1 MRKILLFSFMLTMF
15 FSLHAALPVTT
26 SFDESVRTVQIHP
39 VDMPLAPPVTVLGQ
53 PDILV
58 ASFDG
63 LSDDREFFRWR
74 LVHCNADWT
83 PSVLVDSEFVDGFN
97 EQQIEDYS
105 FSSATTVPYV
115 HYTFTIPGENMRPL
129 VSGNY
134 VAEVYREDD
143 PDTVVAQF
151 AFMVTEQTVP
161 VSVSVSPVTDI
172 DYRAQHQQLEVGIN
186 VEDAGIEDVF
196 NDLQVHLFQN
206 NRPDTEQILRRP
218 LTVSGSNLTFAHNPA
233 LIFPAGN
240 EYRRFETV
248 TENYPGMGVEKV
260 EYVHPYW
267 HYALNIDSP
276 RAGERY
282 QYDSTQKGAYLI
294 RRSGASDS
302 DVEADYGVVHFY
314 LEDEN
319 PDRQIFI
326 EGDITDRLF
335 NSNSRMVYNPSF
347 GRYER
352 ALLLKQGSYNYQYVE
367 RTPAGKFSTADIE
380 GNNFET
386 QNTYQ
391 VRVYHRRRGERYDR
405 LIGVGFS
412 D

>member
-1 MRKILLFSFMLTMF
+1 MRYAVLIS
-15 FSLHAALPVTT
+15 SLVMVVLNGFAALPVTT
-26 SFDESVRTVQIHP
+26 YFDESVRSVKIHP
-39 VDMPLAPPVTVLGQ
+39 VDMPLAQPIAVLGQ
-53 PDILV
+53 ADELV
-58 ASFDG
+58 ASFDC
-63 LSDDREFFRWR
+63 LSDDRDFFRWR

-97 EQQIEDYS
+97 EQQIENYE

-115 HYTFTIPGENMRPL
+115 HYTFTVPGEGMLPL
-129 VSGNY
+129 ISGNY
-134 VAEVYREDD
+134 IAQVYREDD
-143 PDTVVAQF
+143 PDTVLAQF
-151 AFMVTEQTVP
+151 AFMVTEQKIP
-161 VSVSVSPVTDI
+161 VSVISSPVTDI
-172 DYRAQHQQLEVGIN
+172 DYRAEHQQLEITLN

-196 NDLQVHLFQN
+196 NDLRVHVMQN
-206 NRPDTEQILRRP
+206 NRPDTEQILRHP
-218 LTVSGSNLTFAHNPA
+218 LTVSGADLTFAHNPA

-248 TENYPGMGVEKV
+248 TENYPGMGVEQI

-267 HYALNIDSP
+267 HYALNIDSG
-276 RAGERY
+276 RAGQRY
-282 QYDSTQKGAYLI
+282 QYDSTQKGAYLV

-314 LEDEN
+314 LEDDN
-319 PDRQIFI
+319 PDREIYI
-326 EGDITDRLF
+326 EGDLTDRLF
-335 NSNSRMVYNPSF
+335 NSNSRMVYNRTA

-367 RTPAGKFSTADIE
+367 RTPAGKFSSALVE

-386 QNTYQ
+386 QNSYQ
-391 VRVYHRRRGERYDR
+391 VRVYHRKRGERYDR
-405 LIGVGFS
+405 LIGVGFT